1 MRQGRASDAL
11 THGSTAASAEG
22 SHTVAVRR
30 FAGPVRRVAI
40 VGPDWMSLSRLR
52 GDLVAHILGL
62 GHQVMCLAPDGTQDP
77 VGEHARRLAQL
88 GAQCAAFPM
97 RMDGVRPLL
106 DRKTIKALRA
116 KFADWQPHVVVGSQL
131 KPMLLANIAAER
143 AGVPHIVAL
152 ASDLG
157 PDLGGEGRPGW
168 PWRRLSRAGFGAAT
182 SVVCHNRADLDR
194 LQELQLVPDDASV
207 GVVAGAGVDLQRYR
221 ATPLPNPDFGVTF
234 VMLATLRREKGVLDF
249 CAAAKK
255 VRGQFSDARFVLA
268 GPEGTCADA
277 VTRDELKRYADCVEV
292 MGDHADVRPLF
303 AEAHAIVLPSWREG
317 MSRTLME
324 ALASG
329 RAVIATDIPGCRE
342 MVDERVNGILV
353 PPRDPKALAAAMV
366 NVITLQEQL
375 PSMARASRLKAE
387 RLFDM
392 REINRALADVLGLV

>member
-1 MRQGRASDAL
+1 MRQRQAPGAQTD
-11 THGSTAASAEG
+11 GNAAPSVG
-22 SHTVAVRR
+22 SHATSGRR

-40 VGPDWMSLSRLR
+40 VGPDWVSLSRLR

-62 GHQVMCLAPDGTQDP
+62 GHQVMCLAPDGPQDP
-77 VGEHARRLAQL
+77 VGEHVRRLEAL
-88 GAQCAAFPM
+88 GARCASFPL

-116 KFADWQPHVVVGSQL
+116 KFSDWQPHVVVGFQL
-131 KPMLLANIAAER
+131 KPMLLASIAAER

-182 SVVCHNRADLDR
+182 SVVCHNPSDLKR
-194 LQELQLVPDDASV
+194 LQELHLVPDDASAC
-207 GVVAGAGVDLQRYR
+207 VVAGAGVDLQRYR
-221 ATPLPNPDFGVTF
+221 ASPLPNPDFGVTF
-234 VMLATLRREKGVLDF
+234 VMLTTLRREKGVLDF

-255 VRGQFSDARFVLA
+255 VHAQFPDARFVLA
-268 GPEGTCADA
+268 GPEGTGADA

-292 MGDHADVRPLF
+292 LGDHGDVRPLF

-329 RAVIATDIPGCRE
+329 RAVIASDIPGCRE

-366 NVITLQEQL
+366 NVITLQDQL

-392 REINRALADVLGLV
+392 REINRALSDVLGLNT